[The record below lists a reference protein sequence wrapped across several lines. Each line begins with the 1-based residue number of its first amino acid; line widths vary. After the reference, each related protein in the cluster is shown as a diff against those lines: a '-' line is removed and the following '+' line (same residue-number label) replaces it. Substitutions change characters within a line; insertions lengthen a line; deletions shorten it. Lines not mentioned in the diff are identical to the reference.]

1 MISNWWTKKFLYFI
15 LKIGC
20 ENEKKMRTLNNSK
33 KFTIIFDHQFNINEK
48 QNWGTSETI
57 LGFQT
62 SFPHPARSFFLL
74 FNTMMS
80 SNLYFFCS
88 IYMCVCINIYI
99 YIYIIHSLACNNI
112 DIYLKNIK
120 INLEFYLHLQNTEN
134 FVLIASR
141 SKIWWHSHSPCIF
154 PYFSN
159 F

>member
-1 MISNWWTKKFLYFI
+1 MK
-15 LKIGC
+15 
-20 ENEKKMRTLNNSK
+20 KKMTSLNNSK
-33 KFTIIFDHQFNINEK
+33 NFTIIFDHQFDINEK

-62 SFPHPARSFFLL
+62 SFPHPARSFYFLTQWCHET
-74 FNTMMS
+74 FIS
-80 SNLYFFCS
+80 FAQYISVY
-88 IYMCVCINIYI
+88 IYI
-99 YIYIIHSLACNNI
+99 YIYIYIFILWHVITS
-112 DIYLKNIK
+112 IYFK